1 LQIKIFVL
9 LLCMET
15 EKTTIPDYVA
25 ELDAMYIDQKIKID
39 PDRKQSY
46 RNNANFLK
54 KVKQKL
60 FTIKKIGNDY
70 FAIRHL

>member
-1 LQIKIFVL
+1 
-9 LLCMET
+9 MEN
-15 EKTTIPDYVA
+15 EKTPIPDYIA

-39 PDRKQSY
+39 PLKKQSY
-46 RNNANFLK
+46 RNNANSLK
-54 KVKQKL
+54 KIKQKL